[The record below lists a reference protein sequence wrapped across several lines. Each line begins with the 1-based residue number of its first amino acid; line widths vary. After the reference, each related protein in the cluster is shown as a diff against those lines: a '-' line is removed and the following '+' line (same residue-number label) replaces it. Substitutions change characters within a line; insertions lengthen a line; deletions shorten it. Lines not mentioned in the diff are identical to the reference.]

1 MATQLL
7 KLRNVPED
15 ELLEL
20 HELME
25 EHEIDV
31 YETSAGNWGI
41 SMPALWLR
49 NDEQLAQAKAL
60 MKDYG
65 EQRYIRARAEY
76 DLQKQDG
83 RERTFLDIAKENPL
97 KYIFYVLIVGV
108 LTYFSIMPFVSFSI
122 GNP

>member
-83 RERTFLDIAKENPL
+83 RARTFLDIAKENPL